1 MTLHRRRCLTKA
13 ILEIKGRLS
22 EVSGEQLLNMND
34 AELLALF
41 IELEK
46 LFTEGAVITEPM
58 PTAPIEAL
66 DTIIMEAVPSPKK
79 R

>member
-22 EVSGEQLLNMND
+22 EVSGEELLNMND

-46 LFTEGAVITEPM
+46 TFDEGATITEPGPDIQDM
-58 PTAPIEAL
+58 K
-66 DTIIMEAVPSPKK
+66 TIVMEAVVEKK
-79 R
+79 KM